1 METMTSIIG
10 YEKTPSGAH
19 KITFLGNRVAG
30 TFDDEI
36 GALAES
42 LAGQENANPVQ
53 VALEQKDGKLFV
65 KGMREILPPAEL
77 GGPEDEVAEV
87 EQMVEAIR
95 GELAPVDA
103 AKMEAVAP
111 GADTLAAPVAAV
123 DEPTLDAVLTAT
135 QPLEAY
141 SADALL
147 AEVGRR
153 LKAVS
158 A

>member
-1 METMTSIIG
+1 METMTSIVG
-10 YEKTPSGAH
+10 YERTPSGAH
-19 KITFLGNRVAG
+19 KITFLGDRVAG

-36 GALAES
+36 GALAER
-42 LAGQENANPVQ
+42 LAGEENANPVQ
-53 VALEQKDGKLFV
+53 VAIEQQDGKTFV

-77 GGPEDEVAEV
+77 GGPEDEDSQGGENTPPEV
-87 EQMVEAIR
+87 METMTA
-95 GELAPVDA
+95 
-103 AKMEAVAP
+103 EAVAE
-111 GADTLAAPVAAV
+111 APVAAV
-123 DEPTLDAVLTAT
+123 EEPTLDAVLTAT

-141 SADALL
+141 SAEALL